1 MTGRKKMIIPAAA
14 AVAAVFGIF
23 GVFYSQRQ
31 QADPISA
38 TAFKLNTVVTVT
50 VYDSQDQEILDG
62 ALALCDE
69 YERIFSRTLP
79 ESELYRLNEGQLQE
93 DGGNYSLSDPLAEL
107 TAAGLYYGDLSDGAF
122 DISIAPVSSLWD
134 FTSGEGTV
142 PDSEAIA
149 EALELVN
156 YRDVT
161 LEGNALHFAKEGM
174 QLDLGAVAKG
184 YIADRIKD
192 YLLEQGVES
201 AIIDLGGNI
210 LCVGSR
216 PGGDPFRIG
225 LQRPF
230 ASRRETVATVEITDK
245 SVVSSGI
252 YERYFEEDGVL
263 YHHILNPATGYPYDN
278 GLVSVTI
285 ISDKSVDGD
294 GLSTSCFALGLEK
307 GMELINSLPDVQA
320 VFITEDR
327 ELHFSEGFEEELTVE
342 MVNMN

>member
-1 MTGRKKMIIPAAA
+1 M
-14 AVAAVFGIF
+14 
-23 GVFYSQRQ
+23 
-31 QADPISA
+31 
-38 TAFKLNTVVTVT
+38 
-50 VYDSQDQEILDG
+50 
-62 ALALCDE
+62 
-69 YERIFSRTLP
+69 
-79 ESELYRLNEGQLQE
+79 
-93 DGGNYSLSDPLAEL
+93 LSDPLAEL
-107 TAAGLYYGDLSDGAF
+107 IAAGLHYGVISDGAF

-142 PDSEAIA
+142 PDSDAIA

-156 YRDVT
+156 YRDVM
-161 LEGNALHFAKEGM
+161 LEGNEIRFAKEGM

-210 LCVGSR
+210 LCVGNR

-230 ASRRETVATVEITDK
+230 ASYSETVATVEITDK

-263 YHHILNPATGYPYDN
+263 YHHILNPKTGYPYDN

-285 ISDKSVDGD
+285 ISDESVDGD

-307 GMELINSLPDVQA
+307 GMELVDSLPDVQA
-320 VFITEDR
+320 VFITEDG